1 MKPQI
6 FFNNCEKCQSAIES
20 PIFGKITYFGMGIY
34 LWFLQFSNYLLKL
47 VQ

>member
-6 FFNNCEKCQSAIES
+6 FNNCEKCQSAIES
-20 PIFGKITYFGMGIY
+20 PLFGRITFTFMGVY